1 MDRMKKIKRQLSMT
15 LRGSRTVEKN
25 LNEPINIEENN
36 SSDNG
41 PTVKSVRPGTSRSVH
56 AFLHQYAGTFRRPRL
71 AISRSL
77 STHLNRTARLGDY
90 CSSHLAR
97 KDSLLWVGA
106 VPIPVGLKEDVLE
119 SQLTD

>member
-41 PTVKSVRPGTSRSVH
+41 EFP
-56 AFLHQYAGTFRRPRL
+56 
-71 AISRSL
+71 SL
-77 STHLNRTARLGDY
+77 IFA
-90 CSSHLAR
+90 
-97 KDSLLWVGA
+97 SLEG
-106 VPIPVGLKEDVLE
+106 E
-119 SQLTD
+119 LTDFFFFWSTYNRFSWLYP